1 MLFFACALIF
11 TQSWRVLKNYRRLED
26 MQIFGVKPKIEDI
39 KSQMSD
45 ELMKRIKLIQATGS
59 KNAREKNKLDVELV

>member
-1 MLFFACALIF
+1 
-11 TQSWRVLKNYRRLED
+11 